1 MLSLSLGA
9 GIATV
14 ACSSLSS
21 GFPNVR
27 CWFRL
32 LGLFSD
38 DIARFRHFLPCVFAN
53 VMAQKTAEKLQRT
66 LTRHSFLKKHFPTV
80 TLSETQS
87 LFLSQFPNQRK
98 SLKRIF
104 TQAQLLQTTI
114 KMSKFSLL
122 LIALVAIIATSVSA
136 QKPQRVRKL
145 QTLSPVAVSLMT
157 PVATPT
163 TSSSSSSSSS
173 SKSSKSSKRQL
184 VHYNTEYEK

>member
-87 LFLSQFPNQRK
+87 LPLTISK
-98 SLKRIF
+98 STKI
-104 TQAQLLQTTI
+104 TQTHI
-114 KMSKFSLL
+114 H
-122 LIALVAIIATSVSA
+122 
-136 QKPQRVRKL
+136 
-145 QTLSPVAVSLMT
+145 
-157 PVATPT
+157 
-163 TSSSSSSSSS
+163 TSSTTTNYNQDVQVLPSPYRPRRHYRHLCIRPKAPAS
-173 SKSSKSSKRQL
+173 SKAS
-184 VHYNTEYEK
+184 NTVPSGCVSDDSRCYPYHFFQQ

>member
-66 LTRHSFLKKHFPTV
+66 LTRHSFLSQQSPFPK
-80 TLSETQS
+80 LNH
-87 LFLSQFPNQRK
+87 FLSQFPNQRK

-163 TSSSSSSSSS
+163 TSSSSSSS
-173 SKSSKSSKRQL
+173 KSSKRQL